1 MSPTRDTT
9 RQARR
14 LTARSVLA
22 STLLGVT
29 PPRLSTRVLV
39 RSGELFGVTESAT
52 RTALSRMVAAGEV
65 APDGDGYRLA
75 GPLVD
80 RHTRQDRSR
89 RGDTG
94 PWDGTWVLIVVE
106 SGRRSA
112 SDRAVFRVA
121 AGRAR
126 LAELRDGVWCRPD
139 NLGDAFPPPG
149 EPALADPHRW
159 FRGAMPIGAG
169 DQQVL
174 ATRLWNLDGWAATAR
189 DLTARLDALAPRLA
203 AEDLGALP
211 GAFVASADAL
221 RHLGGDPL
229 LPAELCP
236 PGWPGPLL
244 RAAHRS
250 FDDAFGVTWR
260 RWHRG
265 VDGRYRAHRGSG
277 QP

>member
-1 MSPTRDTT
+1 MP
-9 RQARR
+9 RQGARP

-39 RSGELFGVTESAT
+39 RSGELFGVTGSAT
-52 RTALSRMVAAGEV
+52 RTALSRMVAAGDV

-75 GPLVD
+75 GQLVE
-80 RHTRQDRSR
+80 RHARQDLSR

-94 PWDGTWVLIVVE
+94 AWDGAWVLVIVE

-112 SDRAVFRVA
+112 PDRAAFRVA

-139 NLGDAFPPPG
+139 NLGGGLPG
-149 EPALADPHRW
+149 GHESVLGAPHRW
-159 FRGAMPIGAG
+159 FRGATPAG
-169 DQQVL
+169 QGSGREL
-174 ATRLWNLDGWAATAR
+174 AAGLWDLDGWAATA
-189 DLTARLDALAPRLA
+189 LGLIAALEALAPRLA
-203 AEDLGALP
+203 AEDLDALP
-211 GAFVASADAL
+211 AAFVASADAL

-236 PGWPGPLL
+236 ADWPGAEL

-250 FDDAFGVTWR
+250 FDDAFAVTWR
-260 RWHRG
+260 RWHRTVG
-265 VDGRYRAHRGSG
+265 GSALG
-277 QP
+277 

>member
-1 MSPTRDTT
+1 MTPERDI
-9 RQARR
+9 RIRLKP

-39 RSGELFGVTESAT
+39 RSGELFGVGESAT

-80 RHTRQDRSR
+80 RRARQDRSR
-89 RGDTG
+89 RG
-94 PWDGTWVLIVVE
+94 GTVAWKGAWVLVIVE
-106 SGRRSA
+106 SGRRSPV
-112 SDRAVFRVA
+112 DRAAFRTA

-139 NLGDAFPPPG
+139 NLGDARSLEVDPVLT
-149 EPALADPHRW
+149 APHRW
-159 FRGAMPIGAG
+159 FRGAMPVWEEDGRE
-169 DQQVL
+169 L
-174 ATRLWNLDGWAATAR
+174 AARLWDLDGWAATASE
-189 DLTARLDALAPRLA
+189 LITRLDGLAPRLV
-203 AEDLGALP
+203 AEDLDALP
-211 GAFVASADAL
+211 AAFVASADAL

-236 PGWPGPLL
+236 PGWPGAEL

-250 FDDAFGVTWR
+250 FDDAFAVTWR

-265 VDGRYRAHRGSG
+265 VDGAAPGR
-277 QP
+277 